1 MIIRETE
8 LKDARLI
15 ELEYR
20 RDERGFF
27 ARSFC
32 AEEFAKAGLV
42 SAFVQQNS
50 SQSLLKGAFR
60 GLHWQKEPYGEVK
73 VMRTLRGATFNVI
86 VDVRPGSPSFKR
98 WQGFELS
105 ADNRRQLYVPAGFAN
120 GYQALTDE
128 AEVAYLVSTPYAPG
142 AEGGLRYDDP
152 GVAITLPLPVTA
164 ISEKDRAWA
173 DFTAP

>member
-1 MIIRETE
+1 MIFHKTE
-8 LKDARLI
+8 LEGARLI
-15 ELEYR
+15 ELKYI

-32 AEEFAKAGLV
+32 DKEFADEGL
-42 SAFVQQNS
+42 ANHFHQQNS
-50 SQSLLKGAFR
+50 SQSLQRGAFR
-60 GLHWQKEPYGEVK
+60 GLHWQKAPYEEVK

-86 VDVRPGSPSFKR
+86 VDVRPDSPTYMK

-105 ADNRRQLYVPAGFAN
+105 ADNRLQLYVPEGFAN

-152 GVAITLPLPVTA
+152 AIGIKLPIEVTA
-164 ISEKDRAWA
+164 ISDKDRAW
-173 DFTAP
+173 DNFVR

>member
-1 MIIRETE
+1 MIFRETD

-32 AEEFAKAGLV
+32 AEEFAKAGLH
-42 SAFVQQNS
+42 STFVQQNS
-50 SQSLLKGAFR
+50 SQSLKKGAFR

-86 VDVRPGSPSFKR
+86 VDVRPESPTFRK

-105 ADNRRQLYVPAGFAN
+105 ADNRLQLYVPAGFAN

-128 AEVAYLVSTPYAPG
+128 AEVAYLVSVPYAPG
-142 AEGGLRYDDP
+142 AEGGLRVDDP
-152 GVAITLPLPVTA
+152 GIGIKLPLPVSV
-164 ISEKDRAWA
+164 ISDKDRAWP
-173 DFTAP
+173 DFIA